1 MDTDVIAKLK
11 SLNASNWLS
20 FCSRSLDPALTM
32 EWCLAVILFHRTDP
46 LYVIDCFIK
55 RVLNLLLLVVLTQ
68 PTFFS
73 LCKLGWP
80 FAGIHVLYMLT
91 LFNRLIRNCTKSC
104 NRLLNLLS
112 WQPWLFTV
120 SSDMKIS
127 FWWNWFI
134 FFSNSLH
141 SVWLCGA
148 WRQCLTSTTTTTSP
162 TCILYTAG
170 VVLPQ

>member
-1 MDTDVIAKLK
+1 MKVKVWFKSWKSSCFGHHIKEKLTGVPLSVHVK
-11 SLNASNWLS
+11 SALVSRLN
-20 FCSRSLDPALTM
+20 TTH
-32 EWCLAVILFHRTDP
+32 ILFFMQVR
-46 LYVIDCFIK
+46 L
-55 RVLNLLLLVVLTQ
+55 R
-68 PTFFS
+68 
-73 LCKLGWP
+73 P

-148 WRQCLTSTTTTTSP
+148 WRQCLTSTTTTRSP